1 MSPAASQSY
10 GDYHRTIL
18 TAERMTGKMM
28 ASLVGISER
37 VSPDEIDRDSLYSVY
52 HRTLEWN
59 QKKEIGVMVF
69 NAYPESV
76 KSFIRFRVATGLIC
90 AYNSQ
95 KMKVRQQITRIE
107 EDLWEIVVLVKVNSN
122 GYSSYILRYCEGQER
137 DEGLAVPING
147 KFFDGDAY
155 RLEFD
160 ETGLV
165 LQLSSPPGRFRNVT
179 AKLDNVLYQWENEI
193 CVMKT
198 KDGRVQPSDLSPDDP
213 KYYNSFLSRY
223 VSPQEPLSFSA
234 LRGPLLNVM
243 IQRYSSAVTVITR
256 VIKSVS
262 VSKKT
267 ASRGHLIDQSI
278 LLSAPVSDGDLVL
291 VSRLEDIHNNLR
303 VHVDLNGRG
312 MQVRQGEAIPSDETA
327 LADWASRRREEVR
340 ERKATRSPSRAR
352 RSFRTRIW
360 TSQSRTTRARP
371 SSSSSL
377 VASSRAKAPCSS
389 R

>member
-1 MSPAASQSY
+1 M
-10 GDYHRTIL
+10 H
-18 TAERMTGKMM
+18 
-28 ASLVGISER
+28 
-37 VSPDEIDRDSLYSVY
+37 
-52 HRTLEWN
+52 
-59 QKKEIGVMVF
+59 
-69 NAYPESV
+69 
-76 KSFIRFRVATGLIC
+76 
-90 AYNSQ
+90 
-95 KMKVRQQITRIE
+95 
-107 EDLWEIVVLVKVNSN
+107 
-122 GYSSYILRYCEGQER
+122 
-137 DEGLAVPING
+137 
-147 KFFDGDAY
+147 
-155 RLEFD
+155 
-160 ETGLV
+160 
-165 LQLSSPPGRFRNVT
+165 
-179 AKLDNVLYQWENEI
+179 
-193 CVMKT
+193 
-198 KDGRVQPSDLSPDDP
+198 SPDDP

-223 VSPQEPLSFSA
+223 VNPQEPLSFSA

-327 LADWASRRREEVR
+327 LEDWASRRREEVR

-360 TSQSRTTRARP
+360 TSRSRTTRARP